1 MSASPQ
7 RRTLPALVRT
17 LRENGRLLAAL
28 ARRCET
34 DRLAPPAAS
43 PTFREP
49 ADIAAYLGPE
59 MLDLPQEQ
67 LRVVL
72 LDRRGRLIDTPLI
85 YQGGQTETAVRL
97 ADCFRDA
104 VRANAAAIVLVH
116 NHVSADPTPSADDVQ
131 LTQDAGQA
139 GLLLGIAVL
148 DHVILGR
155 EGTSSLRALE
165 LYVPPGGDGASAPPE
180 ALVDAPPPR
189 VRRPRRWGNGVLGW
203 GYDCGRC
210 GARVR
215 GLDTGRISCQ
225 RCLAPVTCRAIDTA
239 REIEVPEPT
248 EPAAA

>member
-1 MSASPQ
+1 MLFRS
-7 RRTLPALVRT
+7 PALVRT

-59 MLDLPQEQ
+59 MVDLPQEQ

-104 VRANAAAIVLVH
+104 IRANAAAIVLVH
-116 NHVSADPTPSADDVQ
+116 NHVSADPAPSADDVQ
-131 LTQDAGQA
+131 LTRDAGQA

-155 EGTSSLRALE
+155 EGMSSLRALG
-165 LYVPPGGDGASAPPE
+165 LYAQPPPAGGASAPPE
-180 ALVDAPPPR
+180 ALLDAPAPR
-189 VRRPRRWGNGVLGW
+189 VQRPRRWGDGVFGW

-215 GLDTGRISCQ
+215 GLEAGRVSCQ
-225 RCLAPVTCRAIDTA
+225 RCLAAVTCRAIDTA
-239 REIEVPEPT
+239 RELEASEAT
-248 EPAAA
+248 KPAAA